1 MEVFGLTISLLAL
14 ITIVMTLLFDFVN
27 GFNDSANSI
36 STIVATKVL
45 TPLQAVTMAAT
56 FNFFGIFIWHN
67 IAKTIGTGIIDIG
80 LVQNMIFVILFCAVA
95 SAIIW
100 DLITWWFG
108 IPTSS
113 SHALIGGLL
122 GAGVGF
128 AGLNAIVWTGTG
140 KTILF
145 IVVSP
150 LVGLASAFFLTAFV
164 MRIVRRT
171 SRLKVN
177 HWFRRLQIASAAT
190 LSLTHGANDAQKGMG
205 IIALILIATTTT
217 GSLAGAQF
225 EIPIWVLLACQTAIS
240 LGTFFGGWRIVKTM
254 ASRITHLDPS
264 QGFCAETGAASMLF
278 ATAALGIPVSTT
290 HTISGA
296 IMGVGAT
303 RRLSAV
309 RWGVGRRI
317 VVAWIL
323 TIPAAATISGI
334 LYLVMRSLGISG

>member
-1 MEVFGLTISLLAL
+1 MEVFGVTLTLLAL
-14 ITIVMTLLFDFVN
+14 VTIVLTLFFDFVN

-36 STIVATKVL
+36 STIIATKVL
-45 TPLQAVTMAAT
+45 SPLQAVTMAAV

-80 LVQNMIFVILFCAVA
+80 LIQDEIFVILFCAVGA
-95 SAIIW
+95 AIVW

-113 SHALIGGLL
+113 SHALIGGLI

-128 AGLNAIVWTGTG
+128 AGVGAIEWSGTG
-140 KTILF
+140 LTIIF
-145 IVVSP
+145 IAVSP
-150 LVGLASAFFLTAFV
+150 LVGLIAAFLLTSFV
-164 MRIVRRT
+164 MRIARNS

-177 HWFRRLQIASAAT
+177 HWFRRLQLVSAAT

-205 IIALILIATTTT
+205 IVTLVIIASTTT
-217 GSLAGAQF
+217 GSLANVQF
-225 EIPIWVLLACQTAIS
+225 DIPLWVLLACQTAIS

-264 QGFCAETGAASMLF
+264 QGFCAETGAAAMLF
-278 ATAALGIPVSTT
+278 TTAAIGVPVSTT

-323 TIPAAATISGI
+323 TIPAAATVSG
-334 LYLVMRSLGISG
+334 LLFLVMRFLGFT